1 MKALLLIISTT
12 FLLQHPAEL
21 PDCDKSEAIMRIA
34 LNALLSREMI
44 APHDNTLNIIVSEE
58 WVRFLPAEIKTDR
71 NWVQVLAN
79 QASVTDVILTNVLVN
94 GANGA
99 KVFFRTSPIAGY
111 QYSGTISLKCL
122 DGAYV
127 FDAIHYVSEIE

>member
-21 PDCDKSEAIMRIA
+21 PDYDKSEAVMRLA

-44 APHDNTLNIIVSEE
+44 APHDNTLNVMISEE
-58 WVRFLPAEIKTDR
+58 WVRFLPSKIKTGS

-79 QASVTDVILTNVLVN
+79 QASVPDVILTNVLVN

-122 DGAYV
+122 NGAYV
-127 FDAIHYVSEIE
+127 FDAIYCVSEIE

>member
-12 FLLQHPAEL
+12 FLLHHPAEL
-21 PDCDKSEAIMRIA
+21 PDCDKSEAIMRIT

-44 APHDNTLNIIVSEE
+44 APHDNTLNVMVSEE
-58 WVRFLPAEIKTDR
+58 WVRFLPSKIKTGS
-71 NWVQVLAN
+71 NWMQVLAN
-79 QASVTDVILTNVLVN
+79 QASVPDVILTNVLV
-94 GANGA
+94 NGA

-127 FDAIHYVSEIE
+127 FDAVHCVSEIE